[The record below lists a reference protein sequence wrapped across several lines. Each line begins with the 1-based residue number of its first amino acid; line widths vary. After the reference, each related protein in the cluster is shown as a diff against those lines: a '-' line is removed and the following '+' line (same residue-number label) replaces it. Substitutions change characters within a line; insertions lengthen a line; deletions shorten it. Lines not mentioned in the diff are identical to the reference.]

1 MYILPKTIDEVVDHL
16 EKIVSDSTKHNNR
29 TGYFAT
35 LYLSVTKEIRDNI
48 NKGHFENN
56 QLIEQLDVVFANRF
70 LEAYY
75 KHNDDETVT
84 KSWEIVFSSAMFWK
98 PLVIQHL
105 FLGMNAHIGLDLGIA
120 AATVSP
126 GESIGRLQSDF
137 YKVNSILSSMINSVQ
152 ENLAN
157 IWPLLKLIDRLAGR
171 LDEALAKFS
180 IEIARDAAWKVAL
193 EYSKFKNKEEQNHYI
208 QIRDE
213 EVAKFSSK
221 LLRPGLQ
228 LRVLIIIIRIGESGT
243 IKSKI
248 RKLTS

>member
-16 EKIVSDSTKHNNR
+16 EKIVSDSIKYNNR

-48 NKGHFENN
+48 NKSHFENN

-84 KSWEIVFSSAMFWK
+84 KSWEIAFRSTRLWN

-126 GESIGRLQSDF
+126 GESISKLQSDF
-137 YKVNSILSSMINSVQ
+137 FKVNSILSSMINTVQ
-152 ENLAN
+152 ENLAT
-157 IWPLLKLIDRLAGR
+157 IWPLLKIIDWLTGR
-171 LDEALAKFS
+171 LDEALVCFS
-180 IEIARDAAWKVAL
+180 IETARDAAWNVAL
-193 EYSKFKNKEEQNHYI
+193 EYANLKNREEQYRYI
-208 QIRDE
+208 QARDE
-213 EVAKFSSK
+213 KVANFSKK
-221 LLRPGLQ
+221 LLRSGIV
-228 LRVLIIIIRIGESGT
+228 LRVLILIIRIGEIGSV
-243 IKSKI
+243 KSKI
-248 RKLTS
+248 RNLTS